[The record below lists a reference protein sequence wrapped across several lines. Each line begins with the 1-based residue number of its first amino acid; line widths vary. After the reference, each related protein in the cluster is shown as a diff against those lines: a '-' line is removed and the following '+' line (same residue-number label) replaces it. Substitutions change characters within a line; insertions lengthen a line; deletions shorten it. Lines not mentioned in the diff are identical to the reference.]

1 LESISDQVEGF
12 DPGNFGFEFSTLS
25 DKEIKETEKLSK
37 LEFADV
43 YYTPKEKPNLKLRD
57 CIYTGLFEE
66 KMSYINQLN
75 LPDEIK
81 EVMKMLAYR
90 FIKIDFESVANY
102 YAFNATDLEKRAIE
116 RLRCVLVDG
125 GIMGFVEDRLLHVV
139 EELDDAN
146 YEEGE

>member
-1 LESISDQVEGF
+1 
-12 DPGNFGFEFSTLS
+12 
-25 DKEIKETEKLSK
+25 
-37 LEFADV
+37 
-43 YYTPKEKPNLKLRD
+43 
-57 CIYTGLFEE
+57 
-66 KMSYINQLN
+66 MSYINQLN
-75 LPDEIK
+75 LPSEMK